1 MNDFGNPKSK
11 KLVEAILSLKTTD
24 EAERFLRDLLTA
36 PEIAEFGN
44 RYRAAEM
51 LTDKL
56 PYTQIEKETGLS
68 STTIARVS
76 KWLNQGGEGYK
87 TVIARLNKKHH
98 HHTPTRVRK
107 GLSSRKSK

>member
-1 MNDFGNPKSK
+1 MNGFENKK
-11 KLVEAILSLKTTD
+11 TQKLVEAVLSLKTTA
-24 EAERFLRDLLTA
+24 EAERFLRDLLTE

-76 KWLNQGGEGYK
+76 KWLNAGGDGYK
-87 TVIARLNKKHH
+87 VVIARLNKKHH
-98 HHTPTRVRK
+98 HHTPTRVGK
-107 GLSSRKSK
+107 GLSLRKKK

>member
-1 MNDFGNPKSK
+1 MNGFDTTKTK
-11 KLVEAILSLKTTD
+11 KLVAAVLSLKSTD
-24 EAERFLRDLLTA
+24 EAERFLRDLLTE

-76 KWLNQGGEGYK
+76 KWLNKGGDGYK
-87 TVIARLNKKHH
+87 VVIARLNKKHH
-98 HHTPTRVRK
+98 HTPTRVGK
-107 GLSSRKSK
+107 GLSLRKKK